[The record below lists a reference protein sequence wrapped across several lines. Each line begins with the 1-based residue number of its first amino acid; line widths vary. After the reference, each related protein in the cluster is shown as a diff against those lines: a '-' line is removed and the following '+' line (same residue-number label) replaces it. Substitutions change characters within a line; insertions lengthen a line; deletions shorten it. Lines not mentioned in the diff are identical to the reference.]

1 VSLDHNDGDTY
12 HPVSIGYT
20 TPPLPAHDLDFTK
33 MAKKEP
39 ILIDNLM
46 AVSRIAMAALQ
57 KYTQERLISIWA
69 LKKPAWQTP
78 ERKRI
83 GTF

>member
-1 VSLDHNDGDTY
+1 
-12 HPVSIGYT
+12 
-20 TPPLPAHDLDFTK
+20 